1 MTEKSMTTR
10 MWDKIG
16 ICASGLCLLH
26 CLITPIVLILFPASQ
41 LSFFADEWVHKA
53 FGVLVTLSILAAVYP
68 HCKKHGHKEILT
80 LAIIGVI
87 LILTPI
93 FFHDI
98 NIHLSHISTVAGSI
112 VLIIAHI
119 KNMKVR
125 HGKCEETEGSCSG
138 H

>member
-26 CLITPIVLILFPASQ
+26 CLITPIVLILFPAGH
-41 LSFFADEWVHKA
+41 LSFFADELVHKA

-68 HCKKHGHKEILT
+68 HCKKHGHKDILT

-87 LILTPI
+87 FILTPI
-93 FFHDI
+93 FFHDL
-98 NIHLSHISTVAGSI
+98 NIHLSHISTVVGSI
-112 VLIIAHI
+112 VLIMAHI

-125 HGKCEETEGSCSG
+125 HGKCEETQGSCSG